1 MVEVIQRKVAIMQF
15 YKSLRQAVN
24 NQTILSCYFKALRG
38 CMGTIIF
45 AKHQIKNDHTSNF
58 LKSTCFKV
66 KLERPCTCAVIQMN
80 TFKTFKS
87 GIKWDH
93 KKTGENSIAF
103 LRKPGLR

>member
-38 CMGTIIF
+38 CMGTIILQNI
-45 AKHQIKNDHTSNF
+45 KLKMITPQIF
-58 LKSTCFKV
+58 FKSTCFKV

-103 LRKPGLR
+103 LRKSGL